1 MEELLRSKEMDKIEE
16 LFNKAFNLNSNIVFF
31 PVRHHS
37 PACSYNLKKTIEE
50 YNPDVILIEGL
61 IDGNKVKK
69 FLEDEESEAPFSM
82 YYSYSDTKGFVSK
95 ENEKYKC
102 YYPFLDYSPE
112 LVALREGK
120 KRGIETSFIDLP
132 YSEILINCKEG
143 KGLLKKE
150 NKSNYNDDYLFE
162 SGKFF
167 ESLCEKERCRNFNEL
182 WEKLFE
188 IKGFYISKESFV
200 KNILSYCYL
209 TRLNTPK
216 EELIEEGCIAREI
229 FMTSKIQEFSK
240 EYKKVLVVTGGF
252 HTYGILELLDK
263 ENKIKLHK
271 FNKDDSKVYVMP
283 YSMEAVDQLNGY
295 ASGMPFPN
303 FYEEVW
309 KGIEKN
315 QNNFYED
322 SVLKF
327 IIKTGKEVR
336 KNDGYLSTF
345 DEICAFNMCKGLA
358 SLREKNQCGAYELI
372 DGITSSFIKGDLN
385 ISTEDPLKILYK
397 NLTGNKIGKLCEKA
411 DVPPLV
417 QDFKT
422 LAEKYKLKI
431 VTTMEQ
437 EIALDI
443 FSSKRHR
450 EISSMLHRMEYLNT
464 NFCKVKKGPNILLKR
479 NTNLVRE
486 VWKYKWNTSVDSALI
501 DNSVYGGTLKEAT
514 LSLVKKEIKDNAKNS
529 GDISKILVQAFY
541 MGLEEVF
548 NSTILSLKDAIAEDG
563 SFYSLIDC
571 LKYLNSI
578 YYMRELYNMFSMD
591 KIGEIIFSCYS
602 KLSILIP
609 DLYLTNEEDSI
620 KTVNALKEIFN
631 VVLNRDI
638 NLDKDILK
646 EALRSLLRAKESNPS
661 VEGATLG
668 ILYGLNDVEID
679 EIKFAAEGYILGT
692 KEKVMKV
699 PGFLNGLFSTARDVV
714 FIDDSIL
721 KSVDK
726 LVNDVSEEEFIK
738 VIPELRLAFSYFTP
752 REIDEIGG
760 NVSKMYG
767 ISKRKFH
774 SLKGIS
780 PNVVSLGEELDKT
793 ISEFMKEEGLL

>member
-95 ENEKYKC
+95 EKEKYKC

-162 SGKFF
+162 RGKFF
-167 ESLCEKERCRNFNEL
+167 ESLCEKESCRNFNEL

-271 FNKDDSKVYVMP
+271 FNKDDSNVYVMP

-315 QNNFYED
+315 QNNFY
-322 SVLKF
+322 
-327 IIKTGKEVR
+327 
-336 KNDGYLSTF
+336 
-345 DEICAFNMCKGLA
+345 
-358 SLREKNQCGAYELI
+358 
-372 DGITSSFIKGDLN
+372 
-385 ISTEDPLKILYK
+385 
-397 NLTGNKIGKLCEKA
+397 
-411 DVPPLV
+411 
-417 QDFKT
+417 
-422 LAEKYKLKI
+422 
-431 VTTMEQ
+431 
-437 EIALDI
+437 
-443 FSSKRHR
+443 
-450 EISSMLHRMEYLNT
+450 
-464 NFCKVKKGPNILLKR
+464 
-479 NTNLVRE
+479 
-486 VWKYKWNTSVDSALI
+486 
-501 DNSVYGGTLKEAT
+501 
-514 LSLVKKEIKDNAKNS
+514 
-529 GDISKILVQAFY
+529 
-541 MGLEEVF
+541 
-548 NSTILSLKDAIAEDG
+548 
-563 SFYSLIDC
+563 
-571 LKYLNSI
+571 
-578 YYMRELYNMFSMD
+578 
-591 KIGEIIFSCYS
+591 
-602 KLSILIP
+602 
-609 DLYLTNEEDSI
+609 
-620 KTVNALKEIFN
+620 
-631 VVLNRDI
+631 
-638 NLDKDILK
+638 
-646 EALRSLLRAKESNPS
+646 
-661 VEGATLG
+661 
-668 ILYGLNDVEID
+668 
-679 EIKFAAEGYILGT
+679 
-692 KEKVMKV
+692 
-699 PGFLNGLFSTARDVV
+699 
-714 FIDDSIL
+714 
-721 KSVDK
+721 
-726 LVNDVSEEEFIK
+726 
-738 VIPELRLAFSYFTP
+738 
-752 REIDEIGG
+752 
-760 NVSKMYG
+760 
-767 ISKRKFH
+767 
-774 SLKGIS
+774 
-780 PNVVSLGEELDKT
+780 
-793 ISEFMKEEGLL
+793 